1 MTCELVLRDVRSV
14 ARIVNLAHRF
24 NCRCTQFE
32 RRPATTTTS
41 ASFAFDGPAV
51 ALTRLRA
58 QIDRILAYESVMKA
72 ASDFDFD
79 FDFAAVVV
87 CG

>member
-24 NCRCTQFE
+24 NCRTTQIAVE
-32 RRPATTTTS
+32 TGATVT
-41 ASFAFDGPAV
+41 ASFAFAGPDV

-58 QIDRILAYESVMKA
+58 QIDRIVAYEA
-72 ASDFDFD
+72 TAE
-79 FDFAAVVV
+79 AIAP
-87 CG
+87 